1 MVKFIYFILLIQPF
15 NFVSQEFPGLN
26 PNRIEL
32 TSYFKPNLIKASATI
47 SPGRMIQNK
56 ANSIYLS
63 GFLEYVTDK
72 NYSFR
77 GDVYQFIDG
86 SYSSKSLIEPIFQ
99 NRLVFGAF
107 RHYGQNNLKFY
118 SGLQMGTTI
127 TTYNQNNLTGN
138 KTYVAPSFALKTGV
152 SYYVWKYFHFF
163 ADLTYLNS
171 TLRGTSIGSQKM
183 DEILF
188 SAGLGFQLGVKKEK

>member
-1 MVKFIYFILLIQPF
+1 
-15 NFVSQEFPGLN
+15 
-26 PNRIEL
+26 
-32 TSYFKPNLIKASATI
+32 
-47 SPGRMIQNK
+47 
-56 ANSIYLS
+56 
-63 GFLEYVTDK
+63 LEYVTDA